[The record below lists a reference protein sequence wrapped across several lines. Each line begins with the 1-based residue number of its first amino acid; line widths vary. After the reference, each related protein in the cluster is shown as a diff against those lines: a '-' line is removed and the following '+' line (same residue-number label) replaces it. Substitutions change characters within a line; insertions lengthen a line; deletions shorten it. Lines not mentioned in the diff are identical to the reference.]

1 MLKKTRKLV
10 KFFYFKLLRS
20 KETPRSIALAI
31 ALGVFV
37 GCFVPPGGH
46 TVIVLLLA
54 FIFKTDKILAFAA
67 TWIANPYTVPFL
79 YPTFCFVGSKIIG
92 AGLSFKHIEKIL
104 LHAVDSFSLTNFEAI
119 GEELVISFLVG
130 GLVFGIIFGLLSY
143 FIIYFLIVSYR
154 KRRAERIKNKMLA
167 SNK

>member
-1 MLKKTRKLV
+1 MLKKTRKLI

-20 KETPRSIALAI
+20 KETPHSIALAI
-31 ALGVFV
+31 AFGVFV

-79 YPTFCFVGSKIIG
+79 YPTFCFIGSKIIG
-92 AGLSFKHIEKIL
+92 AGLSFKEIEKIL
-104 LHAVDSFSLTNFEAI
+104 LQAIHSFSLTNFEII
-119 GEELVISFLVG
+119 GEKLAISFLIG
-130 GLVFGIIFGLLSY
+130 GFIFGVVFGLSSY
-143 FIIYFLIVSYR
+143 FITYFLVISYR
-154 KRRAERIKNKMLA
+154 KRRAERMKNKILVD
-167 SNK
+167 NK